1 MRVVKRDKLPKTRVC
16 RKCGKRKLLI
26 NFHKKKD
33 CRFGYSYTCLECENA
48 HSRQKRKNNP
58 EKYRKYDRNKYLKY
72 KDIMNERGR
81 LYYKLNKVKFYKLSK
96 LYKKRIRKERPWVKH
111 YNAARDRCHTKTH
124 NSYKNYGARG
134 IQFLMTTEDFK
145 FLWFRDKAYL
155 MKRPSIHRIN
165 NDGNYELSNCC
176 FIELTE
182 NIRISFE
189 IKKKG

>member
-1 MRVVKRDKLPKTRVC
+1 L
-16 RKCGKRKLLI
+16 G
-26 NFHKKKD
+26 
-33 CRFGYSYTCLECENA
+33 CENL
-48 HSRQKRKNNP
+48 HKRQQRKNNP

-72 KDIMNERGR
+72 KDVMNERGR

-96 LYKKRIRKERPWVKH
+96 IYKKRIRKERPWIKH
-111 YNAARDRCHTKTH
+111 YNAARDRCRTKTH

-134 IQFLMTTEDFK
+134 IKFLMTTGDFK

-165 NDGNYELSNCC
+165 NDGNYELDNCC